1 MFAAQLHEEIM
12 ISPADL
18 LAKAKA
24 APRKTKLDDH
34 LDAINALRDKQYTWR
49 EIAAFLNENGI
60 ETDHSA
66 LFRFMQRAGHGF
78 TVPAAAE
85 YASVLPGILVGKGKL
100 ADNQMKMLER
110 HYLAHNRTV
119 TYTELANAVGS
130 DDHRTAN
137 SQYGTLGKLVGEALD
152 AGFELIG
159 KREEPFYSGMLCVEL
174 QTRSPSGHI
183 QMMMHHELAKAI
195 ESLGWFK

>member
-1 MFAAQLHEEIM
+1 M
-12 ISPADL
+12 ISPTDL

-49 EIAAFLNENGI
+49 EIAVFLTENGI
-60 ETDHSA
+60 ETDHTA

-78 TVPAAAE
+78 TVPTAAE
-85 YASVLPGILVGKGKL
+85 YVRILPGILIGKGKL
-100 ADNQMKMLER
+100 ADNQLKMLER
-110 HYLAHNRTV
+110 HYLAHNRTA

-137 SQYGTLGKLVGEALD
+137 SQYGTLGRLIGEALD

-195 ESLGWFK
+195 ENLGWFKATSNNPLSA